1 VKCSTIVRKRSSPF
15 QTDHHTAVK
24 KEMVDLYLASRRSRL
39 STINVTA
46 ESSDS
51 VCTPHHPGRAF
62 GVAHSYPL
70 PPAFERTL
78 SIPIS
83 RHHDILL
90 LIRRHRLSP
99 ISSIPL
105 SGIPEGRATLPH
117 NRSAATRSSQDHHQ
131 NVSFSDCLVSI
142 LRSLSNGSLRR
153 TYQRNYTTKKDVLSQ
168 MNSTL

>member
-1 VKCSTIVRKRSSPF
+1 VKCSTIIQKCSSPF

-39 STINVTA
+39 LTINVTA

-90 LIRRHRLSP
+90 LIRRHRLSRRYLQF
-99 ISSIPL
+99 L
-105 SGIPEGRATLPH
+105 SPTSLKAEPPFLTTGPPRLAPH
-117 NRSAATRSSQDHHQ
+117 ETTIRMSHFQIVSFQFSDRSAMDHRDAHTSEITR
-131 NVSFSDCLVSI
+131 
-142 LRSLSNGSLRR
+142 R
-153 TYQRNYTTKKDVLSQ
+153 KKMYSRK
-168 MNSTL
+168 